1 MEAGTLIKLMQDRIE
16 FYEKSKTGDKQMD
29 TVSKDIAKCMKIIL
43 SLNVVQ
49 LYTLEKPLF

>member
-16 FYEKSKTGDKQMD
+16 FFEKSKTGDKQMD

-43 SLNVVQ
+43 SLNVV
-49 LYTLEKPLF
+49 